1 MPGLDRVRMRVL
13 VATDGSEESDRAV
26 EYAARDAVAHDARLH
41 VVHVVQPESAT
52 GTRGSSDGDDPT
64 ERGERTLER
73 ARSLSTKVAEDRGAE
88 VPIEVELRTGRPA
101 SAIIEHA
108 EEIDAES
115 LYLGHRVLPA
125 QREAVVGSVAK
136 DVLDTATIPV
146 TIVP

>member
-1 MPGLDRVRMRVL
+1 MSRDDPFRMKLL
-13 VATDGSEESDRAV
+13 VATDGSEESERAV
-26 EYAARDAVAHDARLH
+26 EYAARDAVAHDARLN
-41 VVHVVQPESAT
+41 VVHVVESEPAA
-52 GTRGSSDGDDPT
+52 GTRGSDTGDDPT

-73 ARSLSTKVAEDRGAE
+73 ARSLATEVAEEHDADL
-88 VPIEVELRTGRPA
+88 PIDVELRSGRPPI
-101 SAIIEHA
+101 AIIDHA